1 LTYDNAR
8 LPQALY
14 MAGHAL
20 GEDEMQDAASESLQ
34 WLCQHQTGPNGIFVP
49 IGNLGFWTRGSSRAW
64 FDQQPVDACAT
75 IAAARTAFQIARDPN
90 WLNEA
95 ERAFA
100 WFLGR
105 NSLKQALYDPE
116 TGGCHDGLQ
125 ADRLNE
131 NKGAESTLAFAL
143 ALQDMIALRQEQP
156 SEEVRY
162 LG

>member
-1 LTYDNAR
+1 ML
-8 LPQALY
+8 L
-14 MAGHAL
+14 AGDAL
-20 GEDEMQDAASESLQ
+20 GEDEMMDVALDSFQ
-34 WLCQHQTGPNGIFVP
+34 WLCRQQTGPNGILVP
-49 IGNLGFWTRGSSRAW
+49 IGNLGFWKRGSDRAW
-64 FDQQPVDACAT
+64 FDQQPVEACAT
-75 IAAARTAFQIARDPN
+75 IAAARSAFEVSRDPS

-105 NSLKQALYDPE
+105 NSLKQAVFDPE
-116 TGGCHDGLQ
+116 TGSCHDGLQ

-143 ALQDMIALRQEQP
+143 ALQDMIAIRQEKP